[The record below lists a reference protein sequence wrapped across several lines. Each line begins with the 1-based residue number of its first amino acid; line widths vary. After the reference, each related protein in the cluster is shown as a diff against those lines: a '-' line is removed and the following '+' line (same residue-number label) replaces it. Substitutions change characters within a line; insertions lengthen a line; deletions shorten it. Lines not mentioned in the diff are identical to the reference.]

1 MSPSPPPCGSE
12 TRARS
17 SVERIQRL
25 RGPGVLLRPVCGYG
39 KDIRTPSE
47 RAREEINALP

>member
-1 MSPSPPPCGSE
+1 MSPLPPPCGSE

-25 RGPGVLLRPVCGYG
+25 RGPGMLLRPVCVYG

>member
-12 TRARS
+12 MRARS

-25 RGPGVLLRPVCGYG
+25 LGGPGVLLRPVCGYG
-39 KDIRTPSE
+39 KDIRTQSE
-47 RAREEINALP
+47 RAREEINAP